1 MLTNNVC
8 LTSVFGRRFRA
19 RSSRGEW
26 RRLARDDLSR
36 LGDVGSDTQH
46 THAGDGDEADSAQG
60 TDSAGIL
67 TIAVN
72 CASSLQATN
81 AMLLCAPRQA
91 VLSDVAF
98 HGID

>member
-1 MLTNNVC
+1 MLTTNVC
-8 LTSVFGRRFRA
+8 LMSVFRRRFRV

-26 RRLARDDLSR
+26 RWLARGDLSR

-46 THAGDGDEADSAQG
+46 THAGDGDEADSALA

-67 TIAVN
+67 TITIT
-72 CASSLQATN
+72 CTGSLQATN

-91 VLSDVAF
+91 VLSDFAF